1 MWRFYE
7 GDFLLEREQLFI
19 EQGGYLRVAK
29 HFMGI
34 TTFNPQKPPSR
45 LFP

>member
-29 HFMGI
+29 HSATLKIVPMI
-34 TTFNPQKPPSR
+34 
-45 LFP
+45 FPFEGSV